1 MGRPFKVQKTSP
13 RLQWAVR
20 NIVAEQM
27 AAALIGKA
35 DLSDREACR
44 SSLLA
49 TGFGQLSVD
58 ALVDV
63 AREWALEDAA

>member
-1 MGRPFKVQKTSP
+1 MMTVQATPDFRDAIKELIA
-13 RLQWAVR
+13 R
-20 NIVAEQM
+20 QM
-27 AAALIGKA
+27 ADELIGKA

-63 AREWALEDAA
+63 ARDLALEDANVPNG